1 MKLTIKQLRVIMI
14 FQFYQGNHKVKVK
27 DEIIWLNQNLV
38 LYYLLKIKEEQ
49 AIVKVDQDQTK
60 DLI

>member
-1 MKLTIKQLRVIMI
+1 MKLTIKQLRVIMN
-14 FQFYQGNHKVKVK
+14 FQFYQVNHKVKVK
-27 DEIIWLNQNLV
+27 DELIWLNQNLV
-38 LYYLLKIKEEQ
+38 LYYLLKIIEE

>member
-1 MKLTIKQLRVIMI
+1 MKLTIKQLRVIMN
-14 FQFYQGNHKVKVK
+14 FQFYQVNHKVKVK
-27 DEIIWLNQNLV
+27 DELIWLNQNLV